1 MSGEKSLADD
11 LNGKGVLSALA
22 LAIVIRDG
30 AFSLFAR
37 CEFRQGVVEV
47 DRDRIG
53 AVCDRRR
60 CGDRD
65 RESEISDGDAT
76 RHEPCHPS
84 IDRSRVWD
92 PGPGS
97 LWTMVETSSQRSG
110 VDLDLDH
117 HHHRAPGTGHR
128 GGFWRLDLGGA
139 FFETK
144 KSGKDDTLFAALHR
158 ECFKHPM
165 YKEVCASTITLKFD
179 DLAQALCNYQTL
191 YSL

>member
-1 MSGEKSLADD
+1 MPLPLSLPFPGLCIFLRLFPLHNLTYCESPLPFHFLAS
-11 LNGKGVLSALA
+11 VRSAYPNTLR
-22 LAIVIRDG
+22 VQTG
-30 AFSLFAR
+30 CGGGGS
-37 CEFRQGVVEV
+37 
-47 DRDRIG
+47 DRIG

-117 HHHRAPGTGHR
+117 HHHRAPGTEAD
-128 GGFWRLDLGGA
+128 FGA
-139 FFETK
+139 SIWEV
-144 KSGKDDTLFAALHR
+144 LFSKQRKVGRDGILQSR
-158 ECFKHPM
+158 QERPT
-165 YKEVCASTITLKFD
+165 EI
-179 DLAQALCNYQTL
+179 
-191 YSL
+191 

>member
-1 MSGEKSLADD
+1 MNAFAFVFAFPLPFPGLCIFLRLFPLHNLTYCESPLPFHFLAS
-11 LNGKGVLSALA
+11 VRSAYPSTLR
-22 LAIVIRDG
+22 VQTG
-30 AFSLFAR
+30 CGGGGS
-37 CEFRQGVVEV
+37 
-47 DRDRIG
+47 DRIG

-110 VDLDLDH
+110 VDLDLDLDH
-117 HHHRAPGTGHR
+117 HHHRAQRRILAPRFGRCFFRNKEKWVGMGFCKADKKDQQRFEISRR
-128 GGFWRLDLGGA
+128 G
-139 FFETK
+139 FFFLVVR
-144 KSGKDDTLFAALHR
+144 GVNVR
-158 ECFKHPM
+158 P
-165 YKEVCASTITLKFD
+165 
-179 DLAQALCNYQTL
+179 
-191 YSL
+191 

>member
-1 MSGEKSLADD
+1 MNAFAFPLPFPGLCIFLRLFPLHNLTYCESPLPFHFLAS
-11 LNGKGVLSALA
+11 VRSAYPSTLR
-22 LAIVIRDG
+22 VQTG
-30 AFSLFAR
+30 CGGGGS
-37 CEFRQGVVEV
+37 
-47 DRDRIG
+47 DRIG

-110 VDLDLDH
+110 VDLDLDLDHHH

-144 KSGKDDTLFAALHR
+144 KSGSGWDFAKQTRKTNRDLRFHGGGFFFWWFAA
-158 ECFKHPM
+158 
-165 YKEVCASTITLKFD
+165 
-179 DLAQALCNYQTL
+179 
-191 YSL
+191 